1 MRRVEL
7 CSTRRQITK
16 ARLLVFSTALSLMI
30 ILCLASGVYAQDA
43 QSTSPALARVVVTA
57 VTSAGREVSSL
68 GRQDVSVHEDK
79 KPCPVADLTPMSSS
93 SEKLQLAIL
102 IDQSSTMRLGQQSKD
117 ISQFIDALPP
127 DSSIAVAYAMNG
139 TVMMQ
144 QTFTTDRAAV
154 NKVLHLTTG
163 PSAGNT
169 AIYEALASLIKKWP
183 HNTIRREVLLI
194 SDGIDDTYG
203 LQQTEPGQNPSLERA
218 IQLAQQENITVFS
231 IFVGSGRA
239 TRNRFLN
246 MNGQGSLANL
256 TASTGGYAFS
266 QGTQTPISF
275 RPFLDDLQKM
285 LSQQYLLTFR
295 PAPSRK
301 PGYHDLKAA
310 VEIPHVKLL
319 APTRIYLP

>member
-1 MRRVEL
+1 M
-7 CSTRRQITK
+7 
-16 ARLLVFSTALSLMI
+16 
-30 ILCLASGVYAQDA
+30 LCLAAGVCAQDA
-43 QSTSPALARVVVTA
+43 QPGSPALARVIITA
-57 VTSAGREVSSL
+57 VASSGNEVPSL

-79 KPCPVADLTPMSSS
+79 RPCAVADLTPMSSS

-102 IDQSSTMRLGQQSKD
+102 IDQSSTTQLGQQLKE
-117 ISQFIDALPP
+117 ISRFINALPP
-127 DSSIAVAYAMNG
+127 DSSMAVAYAMNG
-139 TVMMQ
+139 TAMMQ
-144 QTFTTDRAAV
+144 QAFTTDRTAV
-154 NKVLHLTTG
+154 NKALHLTAG

-169 AIYEALASLIKKWP
+169 AIYEALASLIQKWP

-203 LQQTEPGQNPSLERA
+203 LEQTQPGQNPSLERA
-218 IQLAQQENITVFS
+218 IQFAQRETITVFS

-246 MNGQGSLANL
+246 MNGQGSLADL
-256 TASTGGYAFS
+256 TSSTGGYAFS

-275 RPFLDDLQKM
+275 GPFLDDLQKM
-285 LSQQYLLTFR
+285 LGRQYLLTFR

-301 PGYHDLKAA
+301 PGDHDLKAA

-319 APTRIYLP
+319 APTRIYWP

>member
-1 MRRVEL
+1 M
-7 CSTRRQITK
+7 RRQITK
-16 ARLLVFSTALSLMI
+16 TRMLVFSAGLSFMMM
-30 ILCLASGVYAQDA
+30 LCLAGAVCAQDA
-43 QSTSPALARVVVTA
+43 QSGSPALARVIITA
-57 VTSAGREVSSL
+57 VASSGKEIPRL
-68 GRQDVSVHEDK
+68 GRQDVSVHVDK
-79 KPCPVADLTPMSSS
+79 KPCPVADLTPMGSS

-102 IDQSSTMRLGQQSKD
+102 IDQSSTTRLGQQLKD
-117 ISQFIDALPP
+117 IPRFIDALPP

-144 QTFTTDRAAV
+144 QTFTTDRTAV
-154 NKVLHLTTG
+154 NKTLHLTTG

-169 AIYEALASLIKKWP
+169 AIYEALASLITKWP

-194 SDGIDDTYG
+194 SDGIDVTYG

-218 IQLAQQENITVFS
+218 IELAQQENITVFS

-246 MNGQGSLANL
+246 MNGQGSLADL

-275 RPFLDDLQKM
+275 RPFLDDIQKM
-285 LSQQYLLTFR
+285 LGQQYLLTFR
-295 PAPSRK
+295 PTPSRK
-301 PGYHDLKAA
+301 PSYHDLKAA

-319 APTRIYLP
+319 AATRIYLP

>member
-1 MRRVEL
+1 MKVKL
-7 CSTRRQITK
+7 FSTRRQITK
-16 ARLLVFSTALSLMI
+16 TRLLVLSTALSFLMT
-30 ILCLASGVYAQDA
+30 LCLAPAVCAQDA
-43 QSTSPALARVVVTA
+43 QSGSPALARVIVTA
-57 VTSAGREVSSL
+57 VASSGKEIPSL
-68 GRQDVSVHEDK
+68 GRQDISVHEDK
-79 KPCPVADLTPMSSS
+79 KPCQVADLTPMGSS

-102 IDQSSTMRLGQQSKD
+102 IDQSSTTRLGQQMKE

-127 DSSIAVAYAMNG
+127 DSSIAVGYAMNG
-139 TVMMQ
+139 TVMMP

-154 NKVLHLTTG
+154 NRTLHLTTG

-169 AIYEALASLIKKWP
+169 AIYEALANLIKQWP
-183 HNTIRREVLLI
+183 RNTIRREVLLI

-203 LQQTEPGQNPSLERA
+203 RQQTEPGQNPSLERA

-231 IFVGSGRA
+231 IFVGSGSA
-239 TRNRFLN
+239 TRNEFLN
-246 MNGQGSLANL
+246 MNGQGSLADL
-256 TASTGGYAFS
+256 TSSTGGSAFS

-285 LSQQYLLTFR
+285 FGQQYLLTFR
-295 PAPSRK
+295 PGPSRK

>member
-1 MRRVEL
+1 
-7 CSTRRQITK
+7 
-16 ARLLVFSTALSLMI
+16 MI

-57 VTSAGREVSSL
+57 VTSAGREVPSL
-68 GRQDVSVHEDK
+68 GRQDVSVHVDK

-117 ISQFIDALPP
+117 ISQFIDALPA

-144 QTFTTDRAAV
+144 QTFTTDRTAV
-154 NKVLHLTTG
+154 NKALHLTAG

-169 AIYEALASLIKKWP
+169 AIYEALASLIKDWSR
-183 HNTIRREVLLI
+183 NTIRREVLLI

-203 LQQTEPGQNPSLERA
+203 LQQTEPGQNPSLRRA
-218 IQLAQQENITVFS
+218 IQRAQQENITVFS
-231 IFVGSGRA
+231 IFVSSGRA
-239 TRNRFLN
+239 TRNEFLN
-246 MNGQGSLANL
+246 LNGQSSLADL
-256 TASTGGYAFS
+256 TTSTGGYAFS

-275 RPFLDDLQKM
+275 GPFLDDLKKM
-285 LSQQYLLTFR
+285 LGQQYLLTFR
-295 PAPSRK
+295 PAPFRK
-301 PGYHDLKAA
+301 HGYHDLKAA

>member
-1 MRRVEL
+1 M
-7 CSTRRQITK
+7 TM
-16 ARLLVFSTALSLMI
+16 F
-30 ILCLASGVYAQDA
+30 CLASGAYAQNA
-43 QSTSPALARVVVTA
+43 QSGSPALARVIITA
-57 VTSAGREVSSL
+57 VASSGKEIPPL
-68 GRQDVSVHEDK
+68 GRQDVSVHVDK
-79 KPCPVADLTPMSSS
+79 KPCPVADLTPLGSS

-102 IDQSSTMRLGQQSKD
+102 IDQSSTTRLGQQLRE
-117 ISQFIDALPP
+117 ISRFIDALPP

-144 QTFTTDRAAV
+144 QAFTTDRSAV
-154 NKVLHLTTG
+154 NKALHLTAG

-203 LQQTEPGQNPSLERA
+203 LRQTDPGQNPSLERA
-218 IQLAQQENITVFS
+218 IQLAQQENIAVFS

-246 MNGQGSLANL
+246 MNGQGSLADL

-285 LSQQYLLTFR
+285 LGRQYLLTFR
-295 PAPSRK
+295 PAPSPK